1 MKVVEGHSPTSS
13 ESTTG
18 GAEAE
23 GQVSHTQS
31 QLPDSENTDGRKK
44 WDWKT
49 RYPREVWVQVR
60 IESLYLIALFLV
72 CLITLLA
79 TWLGLPS
86 SWFRLWGTQSS
97 ALDRYLYFFGGG
109 LLGGILFGMKWLY
122 HSVAR
127 GLWHEDRRPWRYLV
141 PVLSGGFALVTA
153 FLFDSGLSR
162 IPSPENTASYVAI
175 GFLVGYFSDRAVAA
189 LSRVANAIF
198 GPPGKND

>member
-1 MKVVEGHSPTSS
+1 MKVVEGHIPNSPD
-13 ESTTG
+13 STKGNTEG
-18 GAEAE
+18 EEGAS
-23 GQVSHTQS
+23 GTQS
-31 QLPDSENTDGRKK
+31 QMPESDNADGRKR

-60 IESLYLIALFLV
+60 IESLYLFALFVV
-72 CLITLLA
+72 CLISLVA
-79 TWLGLPS
+79 TWLGLVS
-86 SWFRLWGTQSS
+86 SWFRLWGAQSM

-109 LLGGILFGMKWLY
+109 LLGGVLFGMKWLY

-141 PVLSGGFALVTA
+141 PVLSSGFALVTA

-162 IPSPENTASYVAI
+162 TPAPENTATYVAV